1 MLTLLLSLQE
11 QASEAAEHAGH
22 GTHAQVLDAANWLP
36 GVTALIVFAIAFAVL
51 GIFVWPKITKA
62 LDEREQKI
70 RSEIANAEQAR
81 EQAKAALAEYERSL
95 SNAREEANAMIVKAK
110 ADAKAVAEELR
121 SRNQAEITEM
131 KMRATKEIE
140 SAKQAAISSLH
151 AEASNLAISI
161 AGKILEREIS
171 PGDQKRMIDDSL
183 HELAKAGKN

>member
-1 MLTLLLSLQE
+1 MIGSLFLAFQ
-11 QASEAAEHAGH
+11 EHAES
-22 GTHAQVLDAANWLP
+22 HAQHTEVIDTGDWLP
-36 GVTALIVFAIAFAVL
+36 AVTALIVFLAAFGFLYVK
-51 GIFVWPKITKA
+51 VWPTIVKG
-62 LDEREQKI
+62 LDDREAKI
-70 RSEIANAEQAR
+70 RHEIESAEQAR
-81 EQAKAALAEYERSL
+81 EQAKAALAEYEKSL
-95 SNAREEANAMIVKAK
+95 SNAREEANAMITRAK

-121 SRNQAEITEM
+121 SRNQSEITEM
-131 KMRATKEIE
+131 KTRATKEIE